1 MLRRWIFLVFV
12 MSAVVVVA
20 AQVLGTV
27 NLPKAVMADGK
38 RLPAGTYQVRLTSDA
53 PTPGVGQSP
62 GSERWIEFVRNGTVA
77 GREVATVIPAGDIN
91 AVAKGPSPSVNRAR
105 VDVLKG
111 GEYIRL
117 WMNRGTE
124 HYIIHMPPAP

>member
-1 MLRRWIFLVFV
+1 MLKGWISAVFV
-12 MSAVVVVA
+12 VSAMLVVSG
-20 AQVLGTV
+20 QVLGTV
-27 NLPKAVMADGK
+27 NLPRAVMADGK
-38 RLPAGTYQVRLTSDA
+38 LLPAGTYQVRLTSDA

-62 GSERWIEFVRNGTVA
+62 GSERWIEFVRNGPVA

>member
-1 MLRRWIFLVFV
+1 MLRRWISLVFV
-12 MSAVVVVA
+12 MSAVAVVA

-38 RLPAGTYQVRLTSDA
+38 LLPAGTYQVRLTTDA

-117 WMNRGTE
+117 WMPIRQNRTRE
-124 HYIIHMPPAP
+124 PTNA